1 VCLSSLLFWK
11 LKAHALPV
19 YTARPTMLSSPRD
32 TSTSHKTTNMHR
44 YSILSRIL
52 LILSATNLA
61 LAAPVLVQ
69 EKRPACV
76 DVVHVPKDVITVL
89 GKRMDEFRGW
99 LDIARLLVHPLE
111 ESGSES
117 GSDFGSEFSSEF
129 SSEHGSMESHTSDPG
144 RESMDV
150 EPDALP
156 PNPEWST
163 ETEPEHL
170 HTPQSSQDW
179 STEPEHLTPPSSP
192 DWSTEAEN
200 WHTPPSS
207 LASSTE
213 SDSDRWST
221 ISNAPSTESKFEN
234 LQAVNNE
241 LKGKVKVERHISGTT
256 RVL

>member
-1 VCLSSLLFWK
+1 
-11 LKAHALPV
+11 
-19 YTARPTMLSSPRD
+19 
-32 TSTSHKTTNMHR
+32 MHR

-179 STEPEHLTPPSSP
+179 STESEH
-192 DWSTEAEN
+192 